1 MILIMKT
8 MIIYPLRHRKI
19 DWNQNGQTYVK
30 TVHELYKGT
39 EDDKYFNKAFGMMEG
54 RSWAWI
60 CYYLVTFTIFPFDHY
75 QSFKILI
82 NLLCWRLRNSKHEI
96 EIK

>member
-8 MIIYPLRHRKI
+8 MIIHPLRHRKI

-39 EDDKYFNKAFGMMEG
+39 EGDKYFNKAFGMMEG

-60 CYYLVTFTIFPFDHY
+60 YYYLVTFTAEILKIFPFDNY
-75 QSFKILI
+75 QSFNILI
-82 NLLCWRLRNSKHEI
+82 NLLSWRFMK
-96 EIK
+96 